1 MLSLKFGLWQ
11 SKNGFYS
18 GSFTIFGRKF
28 IAFLNKNED
37 KSGKKPDW
45 TINIQESND
54 DTK

>member
-11 SKNGFYS
+11 FKDGQYS

-28 IAFLNKNED
+28 IAFLNKNENQ
-37 KSGKKPDW
+37 KGNQPDF

-54 DTK
+54 DIK